1 MVFKGKTTST
11 RGYFYEV
18 PVGNIKKKTLC
29 CNLYTWV
36 MVLLTQKGSD
46 MGIVLVSLRG
56 IVLKPSW
63 IWKSWNI
70 DLDIISA
77 SGQLSCIWGEM
88 TPWSG
93 TLVSFV
99 PFSFRLWTLFHSFCN
114 LLINKG
120 VKRSRFARYD
130 SMQHHVYASHMYTY
144 IRYRYCFLWT
154 LLFLKI
160 WIHFLITDAT
170 YVIPPITW
178 VLKVAHVRK
187 SFGIDGSS
195 QFHANEVHILG
206 NWNVADLQATTKA
219 LQELLYELFAGSG
232 SLPQCPPHIVPH
244 LHFNSNPCPLPGMA
258 SHGIN

>member
-1 MVFKGKTTST
+1 
-11 RGYFYEV
+11 
-18 PVGNIKKKTLC
+18 
-29 CNLYTWV
+29 

-99 PFSFRLWTLFHSFCN
+99 PFSFRLWTLFFHSFCN

-144 IRYRYCFLWT
+144 IRYRYRFFLWT
-154 LLFLKI
+154 LSFLKI
-160 WIHFLITDAT
+160 WIHFLIPDVHLCNTSYYVGFESCSYTVLVPAITDFSPFT
-170 YVIPPITW
+170 
-178 VLKVAHVRK
+178 
-187 SFGIDGSS
+187 
-195 QFHANEVHILG
+195 
-206 NWNVADLQATTKA
+206 LQ
-219 LQELLYELFAGSG
+219 L
-232 SLPQCPPHIVPH
+232 C
-244 LHFNSNPCPLPGMA
+244 
-258 SHGIN
+258 